1 MIPENCKA
9 IIFDMDGVLWKSS
22 KIHYKAFCDTLK
34 DEKLKPPSY
43 KYIAGKRT
51 DDVMKEICRE
61 QIKKY
66 DHYIVQRLI
75 EKKQKLAREE
85 LQKNPPV
92 AKNCIKTLKKLSTK
106 YTLALATSGSSE
118 NVKTF
123 LSFTGLENIFKSII
137 SGDDVESAKP
147 DPEIYLLTVKRLNL
161 TANECLVVEDS
172 LNGIM
177 SAHNAGV
184 KSIAIT
190 GTHKQTE
197 LSSSSSIFIINNL
210 IELCQE

>member
-9 IIFDMDGVLWKSS
+9 IIFDMDGVLWDSS
-22 KIHYKAFCDTLK
+22 KIHYKAFCSALK
-34 DEKLKPPSY
+34 EEKLKPPPY
-43 KYIAGKRT
+43 KDIAGRRT
-51 DDVMKEICRE
+51 DDVMKEIYRD

-66 DHYIVQRLI
+66 DSLIVQRLI
-75 EKKQKLAREE
+75 EKKRKLAREE
-85 LQKNPPV
+85 LQKNPPI
-92 AKNCIKTLKKLSTK
+92 AENCLKTLKKLSTK
-106 YTLALATSGSSE
+106 YTLALATSGSYE

-123 LSFTGLENIFKSII
+123 LFFSGLENIFKSII
-137 SGDDVESAKP
+137 SGDNVVSAKP
-147 DPEIYLLTVKRLNL
+147 DPEIYLLTVERLNL

-177 SAHNAGV
+177 SAYNAGI

-197 LSSSSSIFIINNL
+197 LSSSRSIFIIKNL